1 VIVSVV
7 AVSVSVSP
15 ASVSSVI
22 VSVVAVSVSVSP
34 ASVSSVI
41 VSVVAVSVSV
51 SPASVSS
58 VIVSVVVV
66 SVTVGVAAGAA
77 LTFLR
82 SSNNWSL
89 SSLRAVICS
98 FFCSS
103 VSVLSRFIA
112 ETCRLTSF
120 LTSSFDRP
128 SYLLTGGAGGVGV
141 SGVVGGAG
149 RTGSAEGSLPVIAP
163 APAPR
168 PKPARPSYALAPT
181 TPLPKGTSNPCLCR
195 AKF

>member
-1 VIVSVV
+1 M
-7 AVSVSVSP
+7 
-15 ASVSSVI
+15 
-22 VSVVAVSVSVSP
+22 
-34 ASVSSVI
+34 
-41 VSVVAVSVSV
+41 
-51 SPASVSS
+51 
-58 VIVSVVVV
+58 IVSVVVV

-128 SYLLTGGAGGVGV
+128 SYLLGCSLAISSSTVVAGATGGAGGVGV
-141 SGVVGGAG
+141 SGVVGGAGGVGGVG

-168 PKPARPSYALAPT
+168 PKPARPSYAPAPT

>member
-1 VIVSVV
+1 MPRKDTGSASVSVTVSVV
-7 AVSVSVSP
+7 VV
-15 ASVSSVI
+15 VSS
-22 VSVVAVSVSVSP
+22 AG
-34 ASVSSVI
+34 VSSVI

-112 ETCRLTSF
+112 ETC
-120 LTSSFDRP
+120 
-128 SYLLTGGAGGVGV
+128 
-141 SGVVGGAG
+141 
-149 RTGSAEGSLPVIAP
+149 
-163 APAPR
+163 
-168 PKPARPSYALAPT
+168 
-181 TPLPKGTSNPCLCR
+181 
-195 AKF
+195 